1 MRNFNLILQHPKLIT
16 KGIHQPL
23 HCKYFKRSIRRI
35 GGMSISGMFL
45 IYPEATVFISGD
57 LQKKTKVIG

>member
-1 MRNFNLILQHPKLIT
+1 
-16 KGIHQPL
+16 
-23 HCKYFKRSIRRI
+23 
-35 GGMSISGMFL
+35 MSISGMFL